1 MTIAELFARIGVK
14 ADTPKVLQFQ
24 KAMDTAKSTVIT
36 TTGDIVRFVGEV
48 QKLTKEVFNS
58 AAALKQF
65 EAETGAS
72 SQELQKWQAV
82 AEQTNN
88 SAESVTSAIKSIVS
102 NQEKIKLGQGNISGF
117 QLLGIDP
124 RQDPFK
130 ILDSLREKTTGLTQG
145 MKKNILAQMGIG
157 AGLIQVLELSNDK
170 FQELSENAFI
180 IPQGA
185 IDMMDKARGSMAG
198 VSRAVEFL
206 KSLIAAELSP
216 GIQEMNENIV
226 EWIKN
231 NKEGV
236 IRTVKTAFEWI
247 RKITGAIFNAGRMI
261 NDVVEKTIG
270 WETAIKGLLVIL
282 ALLNAGII
290 ASPIGL
296 LIAGLLLLVA
306 VLDDLYVYSQGKGKS
321 LFGVLMAKFPEF
333 EEKMKGFF
341 SVVKDSIGLLKALFT
356 GDEAGIEEF
365 IGKLGG
371 LGVGIVALFELIKT
385 TFDLAI
391 TNVKQFFAPLKVLVD
406 MLKELFAAFKGEKSY
421 KAAFTEI
428 GRLYIED
435 NFGGTV
441 DRYKE
446 FFGRAKENVAAI
458 NNAFNIN
465 MEINSTADAEEV
477 AEKVQAGIVG
487 ELMAAQA
494 QLAKNQ

>member
-24 KAMDTAKSTVIT
+24 KAMDTAKTTVIT
-36 TTGDIVRFVGEV
+36 TTGDIVRFVGEI

-65 EAETGAS
+65 ESETGAS

-124 RQDPFK
+124 RKDPFK
-130 ILDSLREKTTGLTQG
+130 ILDALREKTTGLTQG
-145 MKKNILAQMGIG
+145 MKKNILSQMGIG
-157 AGLIQVLELSNDK
+157 AELIQVLELSNDK
-170 FQELSENAFI
+170 FKELSENAFV

-198 VSRAVEFL
+198 VSRAVKFL

-226 EWIKN
+226 KWIKN

-247 RKITGAIFNAGRMI
+247 RRFTGALFNAGRML
-261 NDVVEKTIG
+261 NTVVTNTIG
-270 WETAIKGLLVIL
+270 WKNAIKGLLAIL
-282 ALLNAGII
+282 AILNAGII

-296 LIAGLLLLVA
+296 LIAGLLLLIA

-321 LFGVLMAKFPEF
+321 LFGVLMKQFPEF
-333 EEKMKGFF
+333 EKNMLGFLETLKNTI
-341 SVVKDSIGLLKALFT
+341 SLVKALFK
-356 GDEAGIEEF
+356 GDELGIEEF
-365 IGKLGG
+365 KSKLGDLGTVIEVTFNG
-371 LGVGIVALFELIKT
+371 LNVLGKTVIQALKDMFEPYFKIFNAVVNFKET
-385 TFDLAI
+385 I
-391 TNVKQFFAPLKVLVD
+391 TNPKKLLEFAGSLARIIPGAGSGIKPGIGI
-406 MLKELFAAFKGEKSY
+406 GEQ
-421 KAAFTEI
+421 I
-428 GRLYIED
+428 GRLIESKK
-435 NFGGTV
+435 T
-441 DRYKE
+441 
-446 FFGRAKENVAAI
+446 ENNI
-458 NNAFNIN
+458 DIN
-465 MEINSTADAEEV
+465 MEINTTADAEETARLANQKLREALIA
-477 AEKVQAGIVG
+477 AE
-487 ELMAAQA
+487 A
-494 QLAKNQ
+494 QLSKNQ

>member
-14 ADTPKVLQFQ
+14 ADTPKVKGFQ
-24 KAMDTAKSTVIT
+24 KAMNSAKATVIT
-36 TTGDIVRFVGEV
+36 TTGDVVRFVGEL
-48 QKLTKEVFNS
+48 QKLTKEVFDS
-58 AAALKQF
+58 AAAFKQF

-170 FQELSENAFI
+170 FQELSENAFV

-198 VSRAVEFL
+198 VSRAVGFL

-226 EWIKN
+226 KWIKN

-236 IRTVKTAFEWI
+236 IRTVKTAFEWV
-247 RKITGAIFNAGRMI
+247 RKFTSALFNAGRML
-261 NDVVEKTIG
+261 NNVVKNTIG
-270 WETAIKGLLVIL
+270 WENAIKGLLAIL
-282 ALLNAGII
+282 AVLNAGII

-296 LIAGLLLLVA
+296 LIAGLLLLIA
-306 VLDDLYVYSQGKGKS
+306 VLDDLYIYSQGKGKS
-321 LFGVLMAKFPEF
+321 LFGVLMDKFPEF

-341 SVVKDSIGLLKALFT
+341 STIKDSVALLKALFS
-356 GDEAGIEEF
+356 GDDIGIAKMVE
-365 IGKLGG
+365 KLGG

-385 TFDLAI
+385 TFDLAF
-391 TNVKQFFAPLKVLVD
+391 TNIKQFFAPIKFLVD
-406 MLKELFAAFKGEKSY
+406 VLGELYDAFTGEKSF
-421 KAAFTEI
+421 KEAFSEVGRLFTEELI
-428 GRLYIED
+428 GE
-435 NFGGTV
+435 TKT
-441 DRYKE
+441 RYKE
-446 FFGRAKENVAAI
+446 FLGRAKENVSTI

-465 MEINSTADAEEV
+465 MEINSTEDAEEV
-477 AEKVQAGIVG
+477 AEKVQDGIVA